1 MPSAMQPPSHTM
13 CSSDSEIDVNRD
25 FPAPSHAPAPAEPTD
40 CPAAEAT
47 AQLHEAEQAIERLK
61 KGLEAAERRANALQ
75 MQQQQILTSR
85 SWRIT
90 APLRGFRT
98 LMGAPPPLAP
108 VERLDVVAVAKPQAL
123 WDSLIPGELR
133 DKGLASDPDEAARS
147 NDLCEILRLDPALDG
162 LLPDALLGR
171 PAPAAHDA
179 QRSGTIHYG
188 DRPSP
193 ARIAFLGSTELAN
206 ELAFDAEVTPLAES
220 GWEAQLASGGFDLL
234 LVEPVWHVDNR
245 AWRSALSASGRHRP
259 LVETLLAKAG
269 EQRISRVLW
278 YRAPV
283 EDLEHFGWLATAVD
297 AAYATDRPAASA
309 LAQYAGRKVDVLP
322 PAIQPA
328 MHNPLRSW
336 EQLSIGGMADHV
348 LFDGWLDLMEGARDN
363 PLLQRFKDDRLLV
376 GESEWQFGGMRLM
389 DCPDF
394 KRNAI
399 GCLSLAGK
407 LGVAKMVGAEVF
419 RQSPLVPDW
428 RRQTMMLRSIACGAV
443 VAEAADGDMTWGELP
458 LRGEPDV
465 LGSRLGALMANPL
478 ARARLR
484 HGAFREVFAHHCL
497 ADRLDTIAA
506 DLGLKLTFGR
516 RPVRVACLLVTM
528 RPQLLESCLER
539 FRADRYPHK
548 EMVVVLH
555 GRDASLPQ
563 ARALIQPGEPIS
575 VFQMGKE
582 VSLGA
587 CLNFAAA
594 QSDAEYW
601 AKFDDDDLYGPNYLS
616 DIMLY
621 RRAVDFPVGG
631 KSAAFTYLEAEDK
644 IRWDGKCAELRSWQ
658 WRRPGR
664 GERIHVAG
672 GTLVGKREVLDAVPF
687 SHLRRRGSDT
697 DFLRRADAAG
707 FGFTAFDFF
716 NFALFR
722 SAQEGFHTWN
732 TDLNELRQRSA
743 EVGAGRDLEG
753 TIFI

>member
-1 MPSAMQPPSHTM
+1 MS
-13 CSSDSEIDVNRD
+13 RD
-25 FPAPSHAPAPAEPTD
+25 IPDPIHAPALAEPTD
-40 CPAAEAT
+40 SPAADAT

-61 KGLEAAERRANALQ
+61 KKFEAAERRANALQ

-98 LMGAPPPLAP
+98 LLGAPLPLAP
-108 VERLDVVAVAKPQAL
+108 LERLDVDGAAQPQVR
-123 WDSLIPGELR
+123 WDSLIPQELR

-147 NDLCEILRLDPALDG
+147 NELCEILRLDPMLDG
-162 LLPDALLGR
+162 LFPDALLAGR
-171 PAPAAHDA
+171 VPAAHDA
-179 QRSGTIHYG
+179 QRPGAIHYG

-220 GWEAQLASGGFDLL
+220 GWEAQLAAGGFDLL

-245 AWRSALSASGRHRP
+245 AWRSALSISGRHRP
-259 LVETLLAKAG
+259 LVEALLAKAG
-269 EQRISRVLW
+269 EQGISRVLW
-278 YRAPV
+278 YRAPI
-283 EDLEHFGWLATAVD
+283 EDLEQFGWLATEVD

-328 MHNPLRSW
+328 MHNPFRSW
-336 EQLSIGGMADHV
+336 EQVSSGGLAERV
-348 LFDGWLDLMEGARDN
+348 LFDGWVDLMEGASAN
-363 PLLQRFKDDRLLV
+363 PLLRRFKADRLLV
-376 GESEWQFGGMRLM
+376 GESEWQFGGVRLM

-399 GCLSLAGK
+399 GCLSAAGK
-407 LGVAKMVGAEVF
+407 IGVAKMVGAEVF

-428 RRQTMMLRSIACGAV
+428 RRRTMMLRSIACGAV
-443 VAEAADGDMTWGELP
+443 VAETAAGEAAWGELP
-458 LRGEPDV
+458 LRGEADA
-465 LGSRLGALMANPL
+465 LGRRLEALLADPL

-484 HGAFREVFAHHCL
+484 HGAFREVFGSHCL

-506 DLGLKLTFGR
+506 DLGLKLKFGR
-516 RPVRVACLLVTM
+516 RPARVACLLVSM
-528 RPQLLESCLER
+528 RPELLEGCLER

-548 EMVVVLH
+548 ELVVVLH
-555 GRDASLPQ
+555 TRDASLAQ
-563 ARALIQPGEPIS
+563 ARALVRPGEPIS

-601 AKFDDDDLYGPNYLS
+601 AKFDDDDLYGPEYLS

-631 KSAAFTYLEAEDK
+631 KSAAFTYLEAEDR
-644 IRWDGKCAELRSWQ
+644 IRWDGKCAERRSWQ

-722 SAQEGFHTWN
+722 SAQDGFHTWN
-732 TDLNELRQRSA
+732 ADLGELRQRTVA
-743 EVGAGRDLEG
+743 VGAKRDLDG
-753 TIFI
+753 TVFV